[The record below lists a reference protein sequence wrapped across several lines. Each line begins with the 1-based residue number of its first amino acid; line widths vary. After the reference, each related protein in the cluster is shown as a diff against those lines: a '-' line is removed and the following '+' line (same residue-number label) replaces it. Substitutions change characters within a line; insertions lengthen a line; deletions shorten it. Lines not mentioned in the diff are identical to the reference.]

1 MHKYIILN
9 PDDTVGVALEK
20 LATGTVINLTDGQLK
35 LIEDIPL
42 GHKFALR
49 ELPAGANVL
58 KYGVPIGHAT
68 QAIPAGAW
76 VHVHNVKT
84 NLKGEEKYSY
94 APTPPKP
101 SQADP
106 QRQVRFPGYRRAN
119 GTVGIR
125 NEIWIV
131 PTVGCVN
138 WLAERMAVEGATILP
153 AGVDG
158 VSAFSHPHGCS
169 QMGEDHENT
178 RTILADLAQHPN
190 AGGVL
195 FIGLGCEN
203 NTMKEFRELVESK
216 ERKNPNIR
224 YMVAQDENDEFASGL
239 VLLKELLAEAAKA
252 RREPVPVG
260 ELCVGLKCGGSDGLS
275 GITANPLIGAFSDW
289 LVDRGGRTVLT
300 EVPEMFGAERALLN
314 RAVNDDVF
322 ARGVAMVNDFKH
334 YFLRYNQTIYENPS
348 PGNKA
353 GGITTLE
360 DKSVGC
366 TQKGGSRP
374 VVDVLPYGG
383 IVTKPGVT
391 LLNGP
396 GNDIVTVSAL
406 AAAGAH
412 LILFSTGRGTPLGGP
427 VPVIKVSS
435 NSALAKKKP
444 HWIDFDAGSIAEGE
458 TMEAA
463 LERFV
468 GKILDIASGTQSN
481 SEKQR
486 AHDFAIFKDGITL

>member
-9 PDDTVGVALEK
+9 PDDNVGVALEK
-20 LATGTVINLTDGQLK
+20 LDSGASLSLAGGQLR
-35 LIEDIPL
+35 LAEDIPL
-42 GHKFALR
+42 GHKFSLR
-49 ELPAGANVL
+49 DIPTAANVM
-58 KYGVPIGHAT
+58 KYGVPIGHAI
-68 QAIPAGAW
+68 QDIPAGSW

-84 NLKGEEKYSY
+84 NLKGEEKYTY
-94 APTPPKP
+94 NPTPPKIGK
-101 SQADP
+101 ADP
-106 QRQVRFPGYRRAN
+106 KRQIKIQGYRRPN
-119 GTVGIR
+119 GGVGIR
-125 NEIWIV
+125 NEIWIL

-138 WLAERMAVEGATILP
+138 WLAERLAAEGNALRP
-153 AGVDG
+153 EGVDR
-158 VSAFSHPHGCS
+158 VAAFSHPHGCS
-169 QMGEDHENT
+169 QLGEDHENT

-195 FIGLGCEN
+195 VVGLGCEN
-203 NTMKEFRELVESK
+203 NTMKEFRQLVESR
-216 ERKNPNIR
+216 EPRNPNIR
-224 YMVAQDENDEFASGL
+224 YMVAQDEEDEYASGL
-239 VLLKELLAEAAKA
+239 TLLKELFAEAAKA
-252 RREPVPVG
+252 KREPVPVG

-314 RAVNDDVF
+314 RAVNAEVF
-322 ARGVAMVNDFKH
+322 ERGVAMVNNFKN

-360 DKSVGC
+360 DKSIGC

-383 IVTKPGVT
+383 VVTKPGVN

-396 GNDIVTVSAL
+396 GNDIVTVSAM

-427 VPVIKVSS
+427 VPVLKVSS
-435 NSALAKKKP
+435 NSALAAKKP
-444 HWIDFDAGSIAEGE
+444 HWIDFDAGVIAEGE
-458 TMEAA
+458 TMEAV

-468 GKILDIASGTQSN
+468 GKILDIASGTLSN
-481 SEKQR
+481 SEKQM
-486 AHDFAIFKDGITL
+486 AHDFAIFKDGVTL